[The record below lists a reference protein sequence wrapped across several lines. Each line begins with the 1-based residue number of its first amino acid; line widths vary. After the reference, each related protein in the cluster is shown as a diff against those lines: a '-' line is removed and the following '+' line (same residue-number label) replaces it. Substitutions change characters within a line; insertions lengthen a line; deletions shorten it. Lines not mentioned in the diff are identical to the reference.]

1 MEALCREE
9 DVLELY
15 QPAILMK
22 SDAAQQNV
30 QATTRSKGVILFLL
44 MQPVFASSK
53 LSLRCH
59 ANTDDTLQGGLVRNS
74 NANDQ

>member
-9 DVLELY
+9 DILELY
-15 QPAILMK
+15 HPAILMK

-53 LSLRCH
+53 RSLSCH
-59 ANTDDTLQGGLVRNS
+59 ADDTLQGGLVRNS
-74 NANDQ
+74 NANNQ